1 MAVTAHGISE
11 TVVNEADPGTCTP
24 HLSCLL
30 IDRAEAER
38 LAVVL
43 KAIADPTRLQILRL
57 IERTPAGEACVCD
70 LTDCL
75 GLRQPTV
82 SHHLKIMTEAGLL
95 NRERR
100 GTWSWFSVNHEG
112 LRSLREILEPS
123 PVLSPDR
130 EESPAAA

>member
-1 MAVTAHGISE
+1 MA
-11 TVVNEADPGTCTP
+11 GT
-24 HLSCLL
+24 
-30 IDRAEAER
+30 
-38 LAVVL
+38 L

-57 IERTPAGEACVCD
+57 IERAPNGEVCVCD

-100 GTWSWFSVNHEG
+100 STWSWFSVNLEG
-112 LRSLREILEPS
+112 LQRVREILEPATE
-123 PVLSPDR
+123 D
-130 EESPAAA
+130 